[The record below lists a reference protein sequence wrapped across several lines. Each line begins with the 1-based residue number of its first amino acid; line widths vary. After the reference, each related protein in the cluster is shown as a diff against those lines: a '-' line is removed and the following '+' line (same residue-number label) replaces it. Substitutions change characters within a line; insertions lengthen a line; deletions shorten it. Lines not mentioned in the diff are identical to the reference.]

1 MTLAFSISQE
11 LVAISM
17 TSAFQSLADLCY
29 LGVLTDDAHGMF
41 SSDKIYS
48 DLNVAQ
54 LETLPET
61 QPHRLVDL
69 ALVKADK
76 GGKNFYFIS
85 QQRLIRTKLPQGMLK
100 PI

>member
-1 MTLAFSISQE
+1 LTYLN
-11 LVAISM
+11 
-17 TSAFQSLADLCY
+17 Y

-48 DLNVAQ
+48 DLNIAQ

-69 ALVKADK
+69 ALIKADK
-76 GGKNFYFIS
+76 EGKALTSVF
-85 QQRLIRTKLPQGMLK
+85 LTKAYTE
-100 PI
+100 